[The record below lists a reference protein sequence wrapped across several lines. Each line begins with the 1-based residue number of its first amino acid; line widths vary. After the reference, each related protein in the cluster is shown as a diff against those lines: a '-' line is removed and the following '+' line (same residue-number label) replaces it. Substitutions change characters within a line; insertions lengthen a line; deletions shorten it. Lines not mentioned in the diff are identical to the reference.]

1 MEELKTLKDSLAVMT
16 QIVLPN
22 DTNTLNN
29 LFGGQLLSWM
39 DRCCAIAAHRHCKR
53 QVVTSTINNVAF
65 KNPIPHGAIVTIEAK
80 VSRAFSSSM
89 EIIADVYLEEQH
101 PNGSRIKA
109 NEGIFTF
116 VAVDQIG
123 SPINVPTIHPETALE
138 KERYAAAL
146 RRRQLAL
153 IIAEKMEPNDAT
165 ELKAL
170 FYPEESTQQPK

>member
-1 MEELKTLKDSLAVMT
+1 MAQGKSPSNSLTVMT

-22 DTNTLNN
+22 DTNNLDN

-39 DRCCAIAAHRHCKR
+39 DRCCAIAAHRHCK
-53 QVVTSTINNVAF
+53 QTVVTSTINNVAF

-80 VSRAFSSSM
+80 VSRAFTSSM
-89 EIIADVYLEEQH
+89 EVIADVFLEEQR
-101 PNGSRIKA
+101 PNGARIKA

-116 VAVDQIG
+116 VAVDQLG
-123 SPINVPTIHPETALE
+123 NPINVPKIEPETELE
-138 KERYAAAL
+138 EERFSAAL

-153 IIAEKMEPNDAT
+153 IIAGKMEPEQAT

-170 FYPEESTQQPK
+170 FYPEESQQ

>member
-1 MEELKTLKDSLAVMT
+1 MSTIKNPKDSLTVMT
-16 QIVLPN
+16 QIVMPN
-22 DTNTLNN
+22 DTNQMNN

-39 DRCCAIAAHRHCKR
+39 DRCCAISAHRHCKR

-80 VSRAFSSSM
+80 VSRAFTSSM
-89 EIIADVYLEEQH
+89 EVIADVFLEEQR
-101 PNGSRIKA
+101 PNGARIKA

-116 VAVDQIG
+116 VAVDQLG
-123 SPINVPTIHPETALE
+123 NPINVPKIEPETTLE
-138 KERYAAAL
+138 KERFAAAL

-153 IIAEKMEPNDAT
+153 IIAGKMEPEQAT

-170 FYPEESTQQPK
+170 FYPEESQQ

>member
-1 MEELKTLKDSLAVMT
+1 MSTIKNPKDSLTVMT
-16 QIVLPN
+16 QIVMPN
-22 DTNTLNN
+22 DTNQMNN

-39 DRCCAIAAHRHCKR
+39 DRCCAISAHRHCKR

-80 VSRAFSSSM
+80 VSRAFTSSM
-89 EIIADVYLEEQH
+89 EVIADVFLEEQR
-101 PNGSRIKA
+101 PNGARIKA

-116 VAVDQIG
+116 VAVDQLG
-123 SPINVPTIHPETALE
+123 NPINVPKIEPETALE
-138 KERYAAAL
+138 KERFTAAL

-153 IIAEKMEPNDAT
+153 IIAGKMEPEQAT

-170 FYPEESTQQPK
+170 FYPEESQQ

>member
-1 MEELKTLKDSLAVMT
+1 MSTIKNPKDSLTVMT
-16 QIVLPN
+16 QIVMPN
-22 DTNTLNN
+22 DTNQMNN

-39 DRCCAIAAHRHCKR
+39 DRCCAISAHRHCKR

-80 VSRAFSSSM
+80 VSRAFTSSM
-89 EIIADVYLEEQH
+89 EVIADVFLEEQR
-101 PNGSRIKA
+101 PNGARIKA

-116 VAVDQIG
+116 VAVDQLG
-123 SPINVPTIHPETALE
+123 NPINVPKIEPETALE
-138 KERYAAAL
+138 KERFAAAL

-153 IIAEKMEPNDAT
+153 IIAGKMEPDQAT

-170 FYPEESTQQPK
+170 FYPEESQQ

>member
-1 MEELKTLKDSLAVMT
+1 MDSLTVMT
-16 QIVLPN
+16 EIVMPN
-22 DTNTLNN
+22 DTNQMNN

-53 QVVTSTINNVAF
+53 QVVTSTINNVSF

-89 EIIADVYLEEQH
+89 EVIADVFLEEQR
-101 PNGSRIKA
+101 PNGARIKA

-116 VAVDQIG
+116 VAVDQLG
-123 SPINVPTIHPETALE
+123 NPINIPEITPESELE
-138 KERYAAAL
+138 QERYAAAL

-153 IIAEKMEPNDAT
+153 IIAGKMEPTEAT

-170 FYPEESTQQPK
+170 FYPEASSQ

>member
-1 MEELKTLKDSLAVMT
+1 MSTIKHPKDSLTVMT
-16 QIVLPN
+16 QIVMPN
-22 DTNTLNN
+22 DTNQMNN

-65 KNPIPHGAIVTIEAK
+65 KNAIPHGAIVSIEAK

-89 EIIADVYLEEQH
+89 EIIADVFLEEQR
-101 PNGSRIKA
+101 PNGSRVKA

-116 VAVDQIG
+116 VAVDQLG
-123 SPINVPTIHPETALE
+123 NPINVPKIEQETDLE
-138 KERYAAAL
+138 KERFASAL

-153 IIAEKMEPNDAT
+153 IIAGKMEPEEAT

-170 FYPEESTQQPK
+170 FYPEESQQ

>member
-1 MEELKTLKDSLAVMT
+1 M
-16 QIVLPN
+16 
-22 DTNTLNN
+22 NN

-53 QVVTSTINNVAF
+53 QVVTSTINNVSF

-89 EIIADVYLEEQH
+89 EVIADVFLEEQR
-101 PNGSRIKA
+101 PNGARIKA

-116 VAVDQIG
+116 VAVDQLG
-123 SPINVPTIHPETALE
+123 NPINIPEITPESELE
-138 KERYAAAL
+138 QERYAAAL

-153 IIAEKMEPNDAT
+153 IIAGKMEPTEAT

-170 FYPEESTQQPK
+170 FYPEASSQ

>member
-1 MEELKTLKDSLAVMT
+1 MSTIKNPKDSLTVMT
-16 QIVLPN
+16 QIVMPN
-22 DTNTLNN
+22 DSNQMNN

-39 DRCCAIAAHRHCKR
+39 DRCCAISAHRHCKR

-80 VSRAFSSSM
+80 VSRAFTSSM
-89 EIIADVYLEEQH
+89 EVIADVFLEEQR
-101 PNGSRIKA
+101 PNGARIKA

-116 VAVDQIG
+116 VAVDQLG
-123 SPINVPTIHPETALE
+123 NPINVPKIEPETELE
-138 KERYAAAL
+138 KERFAAAL

-153 IIAEKMEPNDAT
+153 IIAGKMEPEQAT

-170 FYPEESTQQPK
+170 FYPEESQQ

>member
-1 MEELKTLKDSLAVMT
+1 MAQGKTPKDSLSVMT

-39 DRCCAIAAHRHCKR
+39 DRCCAIAAHRHCKET
-53 QVVTSTINNVAF
+53 VVTSTINNVAF

-89 EIIADVYLEEQH
+89 EVIADVYLESKGPGE
-101 PNGSRIKA
+101 PRVKA

-116 VAVDQIG
+116 VAVDGLGRPVKIP
-123 SPINVPTIHPETALE
+123 SISPETDLE

-153 IIAEKMEPNDAT
+153 IIAGKMDPSDAT

-170 FYPEESTQQPK
+170 FYPSASAEQ

>member
-1 MEELKTLKDSLAVMT
+1 MSTIKNPKDSLTVMT
-16 QIVLPN
+16 QIVMPN
-22 DTNTLNN
+22 DTNQMNN

-39 DRCCAIAAHRHCKR
+39 DRCCAISAHRHCKR

-80 VSRAFSSSM
+80 VSRAFTYSM
-89 EIIADVYLEEQH
+89 GVIADVFLGEQH
-101 PNGSRIKA
+101 PNGARIKA

-116 VAVDQIG
+116 VAVDQLG
-123 SPINVPTIHPETALE
+123 NPINVPKIEPETALE
-138 KERYAAAL
+138 KERFAAAL

-153 IIAEKMEPNDAT
+153 IIAGKMEPEQAT

-170 FYPEESTQQPK
+170 FYPEESQQ

>member
-1 MEELKTLKDSLAVMT
+1 
-16 QIVLPN
+16 PN
-22 DTNTLNN
+22 DTNNLNN

-39 DRCCAIAAHRHCKR
+39 DRCCAIAAHRHCKET
-53 QVVTSTINNVAF
+53 VVTSTINNVAF
-65 KNPIPHGAIVTIEAK
+65 KNPIPQGSIVTIEAK

-89 EIIADVYLEEQH
+89 EVIADVFLESTGPGE
-101 PNGSRIKA
+101 PRVKA

-116 VAVDQIG
+116 VAVDGLGRPVKIP
-123 SPINVPTIHPETALE
+123 SISPETDLE

-153 IIAEKMEPNDAT
+153 IIAGKMDPTDAT

-170 FYPEESTQQPK
+170 FYPSASAEQ

>member
-1 MEELKTLKDSLAVMT
+1 MSTIKHPKDSLTVMT
-16 QIVLPN
+16 QIVMPN
-22 DTNTLNN
+22 DTNQMNN

-65 KNPIPHGAIVTIEAK
+65 KNAIPHGAIVTIEAK

-89 EIIADVYLEEQH
+89 EIIADVFLEEQR
-101 PNGSRIKA
+101 PNGSRVKA

-116 VAVDQIG
+116 VAVDQLG
-123 SPINVPTIHPETALE
+123 NPINVPKIEPETDLE
-138 KERYAAAL
+138 KERFASAL

-153 IIAEKMEPNDAT
+153 IIAGKMEPEEAT

-170 FYPEESTQQPK
+170 FYPEESQQ

>member
-1 MEELKTLKDSLAVMT
+1 MT
-16 QIVLPN
+16 QIVMPN
-22 DTNTLNN
+22 DTNQMNN

-65 KNPIPHGAIVTIEAK
+65 KNAIPHGAIVTIEAK

-89 EIIADVYLEEQH
+89 EIIADVFLEEQR
-101 PNGSRIKA
+101 PNGSRVKA

-116 VAVDQIG
+116 VAVDQLG
-123 SPINVPTIHPETALE
+123 NPINVPKIEPETDLE
-138 KERYAAAL
+138 KERFASAL

-153 IIAEKMEPNDAT
+153 IIAGKMEPEEAT

-170 FYPEESTQQPK
+170 FYPEESQQ

>member
-1 MEELKTLKDSLAVMT
+1 MSTIKNPKDSLTVMT
-16 QIVLPN
+16 QIVMPN
-22 DTNTLNN
+22 DTNQMNN

-39 DRCCAIAAHRHCKR
+39 DRCCAISAHRHCKR

-80 VSRAFSSSM
+80 VSRAFTSSM
-89 EIIADVYLEEQH
+89 EVIADVFLEEQR
-101 PNGSRIKA
+101 PNGARIKA

-116 VAVDQIG
+116 VAVDQLG
-123 SPINVPTIHPETALE
+123 NAINVPKIEPETVLE
-138 KERYAAAL
+138 KERFAAAL

-153 IIAEKMEPNDAT
+153 IIAGKMEPEQAT

-170 FYPEESTQQPK
+170 FYPEESQQ

>member
-1 MEELKTLKDSLAVMT
+1 MSTIKTPKDSLTVMT
-16 QIVLPN
+16 EIVMPN
-22 DTNTLNN
+22 DTNQMNN

-53 QVVTSTINNVAF
+53 QVVTSTINNVSF

-80 VSRAFSSSM
+80 VSRAFTSSM
-89 EIIADVYLEEQH
+89 EVIADVFLEEQR
-101 PNGSRIKA
+101 PNGARIKA

-116 VAVDQIG
+116 VAVDQLG
-123 SPINVPTIHPETALE
+123 NPINIPEIKPETELE
-138 KERYAAAL
+138 QERYAAAL

-153 IIAEKMEPNDAT
+153 IIAGKMEPAQAT

-170 FYPEESTQQPK
+170 FYPEESAQ

>member
-1 MEELKTLKDSLAVMT
+1 
-16 QIVLPN
+16 
-22 DTNTLNN
+22 
-29 LFGGQLLSWM
+29 
-39 DRCCAIAAHRHCKR
+39 
-53 QVVTSTINNVAF
+53 
-65 KNPIPHGAIVTIEAK
+65 
-80 VSRAFSSSM
+80 M

-123 SPINVPTIHPETALE
+123 SPINVPAIHPESELE

-153 IIAEKMEPNDAT
+153 IIAGKMEPNDAT

>member
-1 MEELKTLKDSLAVMT
+1 MSTIKHPKDSLTVMT
-16 QIVLPN
+16 QIVMPN
-22 DTNTLNN
+22 DTNQMNN

-65 KNPIPHGAIVTIEAK
+65 KNAIPHGSIVTIEAK

-89 EIIADVYLEEQH
+89 EIIADVFLEEQR
-101 PNGSRIKA
+101 PNGARIKA

-116 VAVDQIG
+116 VAVDQLG
-123 SPINVPTIHPETALE
+123 NPINVPKIEPETDLE
-138 KERYAAAL
+138 KERFASAL

-153 IIAEKMEPNDAT
+153 IIAGKMEPEAAT

-170 FYPEESTQQPK
+170 FYPEESQQ

>member
-1 MEELKTLKDSLAVMT
+1 MSSVKRPNDSLTVMT
-16 QIVLPN
+16 QIVMPN
-22 DTNTLNN
+22 DTNQMNN

-53 QVVTSTINNVAF
+53 QVVTSTINNVSF

-80 VSRAFSSSM
+80 VSRAFTSSM
-89 EIIADVYLEEQH
+89 EVIADVFLEEQR
-101 PNGSRIKA
+101 PNGARIKA

-116 VAVDQIG
+116 VAVDQLG
-123 SPINVPTIHPETALE
+123 NPINVPAIEPETALE
-138 KERYAAAL
+138 EERFAAAL

-153 IIAEKMEPNDAT
+153 IIAGKLDPTEAS

-170 FYPEESTQQPK
+170 FYP

>member
-1 MEELKTLKDSLAVMT
+1 MSTTKTPTDSLTVMT
-16 QIVLPN
+16 EIVMPN
-22 DTNTLNN
+22 DTNQMNN

-53 QVVTSTINNVAF
+53 QVVTSTINNVSF

-89 EIIADVYLEEQH
+89 EVIADVFLEEQR
-101 PNGSRIKA
+101 PNGARIKA

-116 VAVDQIG
+116 VAVDQLG
-123 SPINVPTIHPETALE
+123 SPINIPTITPETELE
-138 KERYAAAL
+138 QERYAAAL

-153 IIAEKMEPNDAT
+153 IIAGKMEPTEAT

-170 FYPEESTQQPK
+170 FYPEASAQ

>member
-1 MEELKTLKDSLAVMT
+1 MSTIKNPKDSLTVMT
-16 QIVLPN
+16 QIVMPN
-22 DTNTLNN
+22 DTNQMNN

-39 DRCCAIAAHRHCKR
+39 DRCCAISAHRHCKR

-80 VSRAFSSSM
+80 VSRAFTSSM
-89 EIIADVYLEEQH
+89 EVIADVFLEEQR
-101 PNGSRIKA
+101 PNGARIKA

-116 VAVDQIG
+116 VAVDQLG
-123 SPINVPTIHPETALE
+123 NPINVPKVEPETALE
-138 KERYAAAL
+138 KERFAAAL

-153 IIAEKMEPNDAT
+153 IIAGKMEPEQAT

-170 FYPEESTQQPK
+170 FYPEESQQ